1 MEKLKG
7 FVNGISGFVDEVK
20 VEIRKSTWPNRE
32 ELINSTIVVI
42 VSVALLGTF
51 VGVSDWL
58 LTKLMQAII

>member
-1 MEKLKG
+1 MEKFKG
-7 FVNGISGFVDEVK
+7 FINGFGGFVDEVK

-42 VSVALLGTF
+42 VGVALLGTF